1 MRCFG
6 PPPPGGAAWGGP
18 GPGWVPPRAQHGR
31 GFPIWGPEV
40 GVFAAAG
47 FLPVLLLAL
56 LPTEDLRAAILGLG
70 LDPIVLALGLCLLT
84 VVLALCGVN
93 PIVTASVFGA
103 IAAQLAMPGL
113 SNTAIA
119 LAITGGWTA
128 VIGLSPFITT
138 LVVAAA
144 IMGRSTARIG
154 LVWNGPYCLAILLVW
169 LLFLAGLMAGGL
181 I

>member
-1 MRCFG
+1 M
-6 PPPPGGAAWGGP
+6 
-18 GPGWVPPRAQHGR
+18 
-31 GFPIWGPEV
+31 

-56 LPTEDLRAAILGLG
+56 IPTEILQAG
-70 LDPIVLALGLCLLT
+70 IAALGLNALSITLGLTLLT

-93 PIVTASVFGA
+93 PIVTASVFGS

-119 LAITGGWTA
+119 LAITGGWTS

-138 LVVAAA
+138 LVIAST
-144 IMGRSTARIG
+144 IMGRSTTRIG
-154 LVWNGPYCLAILLVW
+154 LVWNGPYCLAILTVW
-169 LLFLAGLMAGGL
+169 LLFLTGLMMSGL